1 MLFDNLYREENKE
14 AYTSYTSYTEYYY
27 NSRSHQDGEKQFCEN
42 CNAIRDF
49 LYDRCVVCHHN

>member
-1 MLFDNLYREENKE
+1 MLFDNLYREENEE
-14 AYTSYTSYTEYYY
+14 AYTNYTEYYY

>member
-14 AYTSYTSYTEYYY
+14 AYTSYTEYYY